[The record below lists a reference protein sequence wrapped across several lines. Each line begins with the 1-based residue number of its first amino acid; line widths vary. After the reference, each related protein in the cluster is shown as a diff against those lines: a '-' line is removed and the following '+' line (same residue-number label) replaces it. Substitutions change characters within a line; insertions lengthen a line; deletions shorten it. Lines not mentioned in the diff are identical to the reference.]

1 MKVVILAGGFGTRI
15 SEETG
20 EKPKPMIEI
29 GGKPILW
36 HIMKHYSSFGHNDF
50 IICLGYKGYIIKEY
64 FYNYFIHNS
73 DITFD
78 FKSGETKIHDDR
90 SENWRVTL
98 VDTGENSM
106 TGGRIKRVK
115 PYLEGEDTFL
125 LTYGDGLSDV
135 NINKTI
141 ENHNKKG
148 KICSITAVYPPGR
161 FGAVEINKKGLVSE
175 FIEKPAGDGGMIN
188 GGYFV
193 ANKEIFN
200 YIEGDQ
206 TVLENEPLNNLASNA
221 ELAAYKH
228 MGFWQPMD
236 TMRDK
241 NLLDSLWNSGEA
253 PWKVNK

>member
-1 MKVVILAGGFGTRI
+1 MILAGGFGTRI
-15 SEETG
+15 TEETT
-20 EKPKPMIEI
+20 EKPKPMVEI

-36 HIMKHYSSFGHNDF
+36 HIMRYYSSFGHTDF
-50 IICLGYKGYIIKEY
+50 IICLGYKGYVIKEY
-64 FYNYFIHNS
+64 FSNYFLHNS
-73 DITFD
+73 DITFN
-78 FKSGETKIHDDR
+78 FETGEKKIHDDR

-115 PYLEGEDTFL
+115 PFLEDEDTFL
-125 LTYGDGLSDV
+125 ITYGDGLSDID
-135 NINKTI
+135 INKTI
-141 ENHNKKG
+141 ENHHRKG
-148 KICSITAVYPPGR
+148 KICSVTAVYPPGR
-161 FGAVEINKKGLVSE
+161 FGALEINSDDIVSA

-193 ANKEIFN
+193 ANQKIFD

-206 TVLENEPLNNLASNA
+206 IVLEQEPLNNLSSKN

-228 MGFWQPMD
+228 RGFWQPMD

-241 NLLDSLWNSGEA
+241 LLLDALWASGEA
-253 PWKVNK
+253 PWKVNT

>member
-1 MKVVILAGGFGTRI
+1 MTKAELREKIRALALQVV
-15 SEETG
+15 G
-20 EKPKPMIEI
+20 EKSKADDAALAYDELTKFPELKDVIVSLLTHEFDSF
-29 GGKPILW
+29 LED
-36 HIMKHYSSFGHNDF
+36 IMWVSPRPSSF
-50 IICLGYKGYIIKEY
+50 
-64 FYNYFIHNS
+64 
-73 DITFD
+73 
-78 FKSGETKIHDDR
+78 
-90 SENWRVTL
+90 
-98 VDTGENSM
+98 
-106 TGGRIKRVK
+106 RIV
-115 PYLEGEDTFL
+115 LLNGQSFL

-148 KICSITAVYPPGR
+148 KICSITTVYPPGR

-206 TVLENEPLNNLASNA
+206 TVLESEPLNDLASDA